1 MCGACLSFRLKSMT
15 SASLRI
21 DALTKSFGS
30 AAVLKNLSLTVPQG
44 QLTALMGASG
54 SGKSTL
60 LRIIAGLERAD
71 AGAVRYGGEPIGTG
85 QVGFIF
91 QEPVL
96 YPHLNVQDNILFAY
110 RLTKAPTLDREH
122 FTSLVSTLGLG
133 EHLHKKPAQLS
144 GGQAQRAGIAR
155 ALVRKTP
162 LVLFDEPLSNVDTHL
177 SEAIRA
183 DILTLHRQL
192 DFTGLYVTHTP
203 DEALQMGQEIA
214 VMERGQL
221 VQIGSAR
228 QLLQKPA
235 SLQVARLLNPLYNE
249 LPAELAGRRI
259 TVGVS
264 AYRFSPRYEA
274 GEDTLPVTPRS
285 TWAYTAGTRVEA
297 LVPRDAELSTEYGL
311 LYLPA
316 GTVMTAVLPGV
327 PFVELGKTVH
337 WAIDTENLHYFGT
350 QSTGGAEGSGQNA
363 KLAGADMNGG
373 VRGANPAR
381 K

>member
-15 SASLRI
+15 PASLRI

-30 AAVLKNLSLTVPQG
+30 VAVLKELSLTIPRG
-44 QLTALMGASG
+44 QVTALMGASG

-71 AGAVRYGGEPIGTG
+71 AGTVSYAGQAIGNG

-96 YPHLNVQDNILFAY
+96 YPHLSIQDNILFAY
-110 RLTKAPTLDREH
+110 RLAKAHALDREH
-122 FTSLVSTLGLG
+122 FISLVSTLGLG

-162 LVLFDEPLSNVDTHL
+162 LVLFDEPLSSVDTHL
-177 SEAIRA
+177 AEAIRA
-183 DILTLHRQL
+183 DILALHRQL
-192 DFTGLYVTHTP
+192 RFTGLYVTHAP
-203 DEALQMGQEIA
+203 DEALQVGREIA
-214 VMERGQL
+214 VMEGGQL
-221 VQIGSAR
+221 IQVGPAR
-228 QLLQKPA
+228 QLLQVPA

-264 AYRFSPRYEA
+264 AYGFSPRCEA
-274 GEDTLPVTPRS
+274 GEGTLPVIPRS

-297 LVPRDAELSTEYGL
+297 FLPRDAELSTGQGL
-311 LYLPA
+311 LCLPA
-316 GTVMTAVLPGV
+316 STVITAVLPGI
-327 PFVELGKTVH
+327 PYVELGKTMH
-337 WAIDTENLHYFGT
+337 WAVDVENLHYF
-350 QSTGGAEGSGQNA
+350 
-363 KLAGADMNGG
+363 
-373 VRGANPAR
+373 
-381 K
+381 